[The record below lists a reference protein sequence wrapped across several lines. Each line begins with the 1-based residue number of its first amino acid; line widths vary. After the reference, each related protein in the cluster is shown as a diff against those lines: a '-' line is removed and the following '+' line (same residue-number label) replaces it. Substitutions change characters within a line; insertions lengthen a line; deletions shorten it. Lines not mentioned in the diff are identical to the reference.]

1 MKFVALLSG
10 GKDSCYNILKCE
22 KEGHEL
28 VCLANLCPPEGA
40 GEEMNSFMYQSA
52 AHGIIPQMAE
62 CFGVPL
68 IRRAIIGR
76 AMCQHLDYEVN
87 TQDTDEVEDLY
98 LLLAEIIAKYPEI
111 KGVSCGAILSTLVAK
126 KGGDEDKVMLRLKLL
141 VILFNMLSLAES
153 KFAVICAIFNYALE
167 TNQEAEVVPFLD
179 RGEKWA
185 AAWKVDDSKRQQLA
199 LAIYKVADKVA
210 RSEEDISKGASN
222 GGGLTTGAS
231 KNALK
236 FLLSYLKSF
245 PSGANLPDEAIQ
257 VTLPI
262 LVNSLKGSASS
273 FEQRN
278 ALLEGLRGSPAGT
291 NASEPLKSLI
301 ALLEIVCT
309 GNQAQYD
316 AFVKG
321 SAGQK
326 AMKEHG
332 LNEADLAGTMRVLNL
347 GALAAA
353 KPRLTYA
360 EISSALSLSSLDEV
374 EMLVVEAIA
383 QGVLEATMDQFDQVI
398 TITKSSHSTF
408 GMAQWS
414 ELQIRLKALRA
425 NVSAVYD
432 EIVKS

>member
-1 MKFVALLSG
+1 MSYTTLVNVDADTAVKLIDFIGNLTSDDAFKTKCNGLIEKSNGGELIELILSKESAIFGMEDELEIEGCVQTIVSVMLMFGVESDNIVQKFV
-10 GKDSCYNILKCE
+10 
-22 KEGHEL
+22 
-28 VCLANLCPPEGA
+28 
-40 GEEMNSFMYQSA
+40 SA
-52 AHGIIPQMAE
+52 
-62 CFGVPL
+62 
-68 IRRAIIGR
+68 
-76 AMCQHLDYEVN
+76 
-87 TQDTDEVEDLY
+87 
-98 LLLAEIIAKYPEI
+98 
-111 KGVSCGAILSTLVAK
+111 LVAK